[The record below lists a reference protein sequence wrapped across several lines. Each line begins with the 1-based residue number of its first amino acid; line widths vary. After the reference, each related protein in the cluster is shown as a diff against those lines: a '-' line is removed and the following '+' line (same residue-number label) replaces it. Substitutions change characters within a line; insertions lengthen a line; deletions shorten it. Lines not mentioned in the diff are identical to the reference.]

1 MKHQFAIPLSP
12 AHWPTAIQVWPD
24 MGLGDGT
31 GDGDGTG
38 NGEGEGIG
46 DGTGE
51 GGGIVIGGNVGKTK
65 GSPPIEM
72 SAQDLNVS

>member
-24 MGLGDGT
+24 IGLGDGT
-31 GDGDGTG
+31 GDGD
-38 NGEGEGIG
+38 GEGIG

>member
-1 MKHQFAIPLSP
+1 MKHQLAIPLSP

-31 GDGDGTG
+31 GDG
-38 NGEGEGIG
+38 E
-46 DGTGE
+46 GE
-51 GGGIVIGGNVGKTK
+51 GGGMVIGGNVGKRK